1 MYLSSLVSFTDI
13 TTTPKFRSLAQSSL
27 LSSLQ
32 LYFSVQKVSQ
42 NQCFNTALLLFPRT
56 RSYLLYLPS
65 QQIATAPFQLLR
77 PRTTESSL
85 MLSLTQSSLSANPFG
100 YVFRKWLGSV
110 CILPLPLPS
119 SWPSALSTLA
129 LLQKTFL
136 VWICPPSAYSA
147 YSSQSK
153 FIKG

>member
-65 QQIATAPFQLLR
+65 QQIAIAPFQLLR

-85 MLSLTQSSLSANPFG
+85 MLSLTQSSLSANPFAMFSENG
-100 YVFRKWLGSV
+100 WDLTASCHCHCHPLGPV
-110 CILPLPLPS
+110 H
-119 SWPSALSTLA
+119 
-129 LLQKTFL
+129 
-136 VWICPPSAYSA
+136 CPPLHYCKRLSWSEFAHLQPIPHTAAKVNS
-147 YSSQSK
+147 
-153 FIKG
+153 